1 MSQSNDSHTR
11 QTTKVKVFA
20 TLFLAGMMLL
30 NIMMAWNARPLVAKG
45 YPDFTIF
52 YGAAKM
58 VREGLGHSLYNP
70 QLQFQ
75 VQREFAPGVSI
86 RQGALPYNHPPFETL
101 LFVPFTWLSY
111 SWAYLAWL
119 TTNLLILLLIVWLLR
134 SKVDSLKQASPW
146 WCWFALA
153 TYFPIFVALLQGQDA
168 IVLVLLL
175 SLVFLA
181 LRNEN
186 DFLAGCCLGLGLFRF
201 HLILPLLFML
211 LWQKRAR
218 AFLGFSVVAAL
229 LAVISAAIV
238 GGRELWHYPGYV
250 WFIERTMGHG
260 AIVPSD
266 MPNLRGTISVLL
278 GRNSDLLVVL
288 VVGVLSLALVLF
300 VAEAWKRQRAAQLGM
315 GFSAALIATVL
326 VSYHAFA
333 YDLSLLIIPVFL
345 VLNDWQQRPLPAGR
359 FRKIAILAPVGILFL
374 TPIYMLLWLRAGQ
387 LNLLSLVL
395 LLWLWGV
402 SRQMQRADRSPQ
414 AGAQA
419 LKT

>member
-1 MSQSNDSHTR
+1 MSPSNDSHTLR
-11 QTTKVKVFA
+11 AKKIKVFA
-20 TLFLAGMMLL
+20 ALFLAGMMLL
-30 NIMMAWNARPLVAKG
+30 NLMMAWNARSLVSKG

-101 LFVPFTWLSY
+101 LFLPLTLLPY
-111 SWAYLAWL
+111 SSAYFAWL
-119 TTNLLILLLIVWLLR
+119 VANLLGLLLIVALLR
-134 SKVDSLKQASPW
+134 KQVPFLQQASPW

-153 TYFPIFVALLQGQDA
+153 TYFPIFVALLQGQDV

-175 SLVFLA
+175 ALGFLA
-181 LRNEN
+181 LQGNK
-186 DFLAGCCLGLGLFRF
+186 DFLAGCWLGLGLFRF
-201 HLILPLLFML
+201 HLILPLLFIL
-211 LWQKRAR
+211 LWQKRTKTL
-218 AFLGFSVVAAL
+218 FGFSTVSAL

-238 GGRELWHYPGYV
+238 GWKELWLYPGYV

-266 MPNLRGTISVLL
+266 MPNLRGTVSVLL
-278 GRNSDLLVVL
+278 GRNSDLLVVF
-288 VVGVLSLALVLF
+288 VVGVISLALVLF
-300 VAEAWKRQRAAQLGM
+300 VAERWRRQPEKKLSLGFAA
-315 GFSAALIATVL
+315 AVIVTVL

-333 YDLSLLIIPVFL
+333 YDLSLLILPIFL
-345 VLNDWQQRPLPAGR
+345 VLDDLQSRPSWR
-359 FRKIAILAPVGILFL
+359 SFQKIACLVPVEILFL
-374 TPIYMLLWLRAGQ
+374 TPLYMLLWFRAGQ

-402 SRQMQRADRSPQ
+402 SRQMQVTKSSLRVGPQ
-414 AGAQA
+414 RLQ
-419 LKT
+419 T